1 MIHGKVSA
9 DMKYIFQLAIIMSVS
24 FIGEVLHSV
33 LPFPIPAS
41 VYGLILLFVLL
52 VTKIVPLNKVEEVSE
67 FMMAIMPLFFI
78 EPTVGIMESFG
89 LIQGKIAA
97 LFIASFFSFVTV
109 LVVTGLTAQFMI
121 RRKQKKQGG
130 EEHESE

>member
-1 MIHGKVSA
+1 M
-9 DMKYIFQLAIIMSVS
+9 FQLAIIMAVS